1 MVRPASARWP
11 ARVSARGPHPV
22 RALLVRVEWVVRAI
36 QEDDEALLEQIVR
49 LSRSRRLFA
58 PLAFTVGAFAML
70 FEGLRVLIANWRLTL
85 VQVLPAVWI
94 WLAMYDLRAKVLYG
108 KQLPQLRG
116 VVLVP
121 VCLAIV
127 AITVASF
134 FLNAVFAFAIAASN
148 RPRIRPAY
156 EAARER
162 VLPIVAWGVALGLP
176 LAIATTVGPRWQK
189 PWFALALGVA
199 VGLMMVCYVAVP
211 SRLIGIRPR
220 MSRREKLTKGLLG
233 TALSATVC
241 TPPYLLGRLG
251 LLMLGSKVLL
261 IPGIVLLVVGFGLQA
276 GATGAVRA
284 IKMSLSLGSVGAS
297 SAAPRDGAVD
307 EQR

>member
-1 MVRPASARWP
+1 VKRFGSIGRGPDGGAPRRRLLGHALI
-11 ARVSARGPHPV
+11 ARVEP
-22 RALLVRVEWVVRAI
+22 VVRAI

-49 LSRSRRLFA
+49 VSRRRRLFA

-70 FEGLRVLIANWRLTL
+70 FQGLRLLIANWRLTL

-94 WLAMYDLRAKVLYG
+94 WLAMYDLRAKVLHG

-116 VVLVP
+116 AVLVP
-121 VCLAIV
+121 ICLAIV

-134 FLNAVFAFAIAASN
+134 FLNAVFAFAIARSN
-148 RPRIRPAY
+148 SPRIRPAY
-156 EAARER
+156 ESARER
-162 VLPIVAWGVALGLP
+162 LPTIAAWGTALGVP

-199 VGLMMVCYVAVP
+199 IGLMMISYVAVP

-220 MSRREKLTKGLLG
+220 MSRRERLTKGLLG

-251 LLMLGSKVLL
+251 ILMLGSKALL
-261 IPGIVLLVVGFGLQA
+261 VPGVVLLVVGFGLQA

-284 IKMSLSLGSVGAS
+284 IKMSLSLRVEPTPGS
-297 SAAPRDGAVD
+297 
-307 EQR
+307 